1 MGIAGQ
7 HLVGFSWR
15 SVEFSTGQ
23 IAPTK
28 NNNLIGPIKVHGY
41 PFSPS
46 LHIRDGNPYNG
57 RLRGAG
63 YFVSGVITDSESYS
77 IHWRHL
83 LRIDSTVLQ
92 GNILMGNLK
101 IRNIF
106 IIISRIFL
114 LLKHSLE
121 RKSLWF

>member
-1 MGIAGQ
+1 M
-7 HLVGFSWR
+7 
-15 SVEFSTGQ
+15 
-23 IAPTK
+23 
-28 NNNLIGPIKVHGY
+28 
-41 PFSPS
+41 
-46 LHIRDGNPYNG
+46 
-57 RLRGAG
+57 
-63 YFVSGVITDSESYS
+63 SGVITDSESYS

-121 RKSLWF
+121 GKFVKVSEHICMNYMHLVL